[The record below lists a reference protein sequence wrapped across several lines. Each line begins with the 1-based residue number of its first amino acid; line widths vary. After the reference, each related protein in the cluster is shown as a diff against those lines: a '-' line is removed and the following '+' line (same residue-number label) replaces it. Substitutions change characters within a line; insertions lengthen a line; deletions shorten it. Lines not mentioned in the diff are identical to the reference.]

1 MKKFNY
7 ILLFLVALAFG
18 CTDKAK
24 EGAAQLMEEIRSDY
38 EAGDDSACLIAIDTL
53 RSRYPKA
60 IAERKEALEYF
71 QKASVRLV
79 QNELERTD
87 KLLEQEKVRFAE
99 MEKTVEAHKATLN
112 ATAEELTA
120 LTMQRM
126 LRDSL
131 QTRYDVLCQEIRFI
145 HKRQKENKAE

>member
-1 MKKFNY
+1 MIKKYFLY
-7 ILLFLVALAFG
+7 LLIFTLAWG
-18 CTDKAK
+18 CTDKTK

-38 EAGDDSACLIAIDTL
+38 EAGNDSACLIAIDTL

-71 QKASVRLV
+71 QKASLRLV
-79 QNELERTD
+79 QNDLERTD
-87 KLLEQEKVRFAE
+87 KLLEQEKARYTRMQSEVD
-99 MEKTVEAHKATLN
+99 AHKAALN

-120 LTMQRM
+120 LTVQRM

-145 HKRQKENKAE
+145 HKRQKEN